1 MWARWRKMA
10 RPKPGQGPYLGCVL
24 GHLPDTRG
32 GVLADVRVRVPQ
44 TRQDL
49 GEDLRLHHHLP
60 NGHADTHRQ
69 TVRGRMGASAY
80 ARACMRGGGLRGGS
94 DGALVAH
101 LRQVNAVLRDLGQAG
116 AHLALELA
124 VVVLDERRQ
133 VRDGARVDHSLGQ
146 L

>member
-1 MWARWRKMA
+1 VE
-10 RPKPGQGPYLGCVL
+10 GGEGEQGW
-24 GHLPDTRG
+24 
-32 GVLADVRVRVPQ
+32 
-44 TRQDL
+44 
-49 GEDLRLHHHLP
+49 
-60 NGHADTHRQ
+60 
-69 TVRGRMGASAY
+69 
-80 ARACMRGGGLRGGS
+80 